1 MMANRKELSDKLKKL
16 KDVIVKDSGALFR
29 GGKIVASNPAFA
41 LSVNFDCDNIEDF
54 ALPTTAISFIENM
67 VDEEIEL
74 QPSKKQNC
82 YQGQAQQGNICYSC
96 TVNLSC
102 KRTGSE

>member
-16 KDVIVKDSGALFR
+16 KDVIMKDSGALFR
-29 GGKIVASNPAFA
+29 DGKIIASNPAFA
-41 LSVNFDCDNIEDF
+41 LSVNFDCGNIEDF

-82 YQGQAQQGNICYSC
+82 YQGQA
-96 TVNLSC
+96 
-102 KRTGSE
+102 